1 MDFLNYLLVS
11 IAAFSGLWAGALL
24 AFIAPEEMKAG
35 KKYFNAM
42 IKIVFILIPI
52 VIALFLGKEKLLFS
66 VIFVL
71 LSAMFMIYAPK
82 GYIYPLLGVF
92 FYIAGR
98 DDNLFPIIATTIF
111 ILGMPKGS
119 IFAYEHHGMKKARI
133 LRKIMIM
140 HSLFFVIALPL
151 FFSDL

>member
-11 IAAFSGLWAGALL
+11 IAAFSGLWAGAAL

-35 KKYFNAM
+35 KRHFNAM
-42 IKIVFILIPI
+42 IKIIFIFMPI
-52 VIALFLGKEKLLFS
+52 FIALFLGKENVFFS

-71 LSAMFMIYAPK
+71 LSTLFIIYAPK

-92 FYIAGR
+92 FYVASKNVI
-98 DDNLFPIIATTIF
+98 LFPIIAASIF

-119 IFAYEHHGMKKARI
+119 IFAHEHHGMKKARI
-133 LRKIMIM
+133 LRKILIM
-140 HSLFFVIALPL
+140 HLLFFVIALP
-151 FFSDL
+151 FYFSNL